1 MEFWTTLTEVEIE
14 REKKGLITKQYI
26 KNNSTDLIGLMLQNI
41 IKVTVDD
48 DEEADDETGV

>member
-26 KNNSTDLIGLMLQNI
+26 KNSSTDLIGLMLQNI